1 MWLSQIDLRFFYDCS
16 WLSVCFLPNGFIL
29 ELVTTEWSIMLIVLS
44 TETTRIKDV
53 HQMDFFFKLLL
64 SWHHLIHF
72 WPFIKFWA
80 TLILFDPLQSN
91 LTHRVHYCFW
101 LICQLKLWQ
110 CFVGYRGSLH
120 FVISQFVIPAM
131 ILFWA
136 FLKKKNQK
144 NYYYY
149 FFFSEFFWRENFLL
163 IFF

>member
-1 MWLSQIDLRFFYDCS
+1 MLFAKWIYFRVSNHRVIYYVNSFVYGNNKNSKCTS
-16 WLSVCFLPNGFIL
+16 NGF
-29 ELVTTEWSIMLIVLS
+29 
-44 TETTRIKDV
+44 
-53 HQMDFFFKLLL
+53 FFFKLLL
-64 SWHHLIHF
+64 FWHHLIHF

-136 FLKKKNQK
+136 FLKNENQK
-144 NYYYY
+144 NYH
-149 FFFSEFFWRENFLL
+149 FILFLD
-163 IFF
+163 FPC